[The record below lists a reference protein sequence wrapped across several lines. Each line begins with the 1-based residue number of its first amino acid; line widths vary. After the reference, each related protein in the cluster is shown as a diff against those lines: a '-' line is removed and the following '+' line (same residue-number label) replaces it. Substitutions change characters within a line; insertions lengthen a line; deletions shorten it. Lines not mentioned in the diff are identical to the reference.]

1 MTIDGNLAAASA
13 MAALEKRLEVATSN
27 LAGVQKAGYQ
37 WRQAVTRTVS
47 SAFESELGLP
57 PSLVRTDVKTSFAP
71 GMPVANANPLSLA
84 LKSEGFFEVT
94 GKDGPLYTRNGD
106 FVVASDGTLTTR
118 QGFEVVAASGRL
130 KADPSGGPVAMN
142 ALGEL
147 SQAGRALGRVNVVT
161 FDTPERLEAVSDTM
175 FRAPESLRP
184 DPVAAPEAVAGHL
197 ERPVQGVIDGLI
209 EMVSVQRAY
218 EAAQRAAR
226 AIDDASMN
234 RIRQS

>member
-13 MAALEKRLEVATSN
+13 MAALEKRLEVATTN

-37 WRQAVTRTVS
+37 WRQATTRTEA
-47 SAFESELGLP
+47 SAFERELGLP
-57 PSLVRTDVKTSFAP
+57 PSLVKTDVSTSFVP

-84 LKSEGFFEVT
+84 LKSEGFFEVKN
-94 GKDGPLYTRNGD
+94 KDGALYTRNGD
-106 FVVASDGTLTTR
+106 FVLAADGTLTTR
-118 QGFEVVAASGRL
+118 QGFEVVGASGRL
-130 KADPSGGPVAMN
+130 KADPSGGTVEMN
-142 ALGEL
+142 DLGEL
-147 SQAGRALGRVNVVT
+147 VQAGRALGRVNVVA
-161 FDTPERLEAVSDTM
+161 FDAPERLEAVSDTM
-175 FRAPESLRP
+175 FRAP
-184 DPVAAPEAVAGHL
+184 AALAGTPIATPEAVAGHL

-226 AIDDASMN
+226 AIDDAAMN